1 MAEDRLYNDLN
12 HYLRGLYGCRVQKIP
27 IDAGFTCPNRDG
39 TKSTQG
45 CIYCNAYGSGTG
57 AFRQGVSISE
67 QIRQAKSFLGRRYG
81 AGKFIAYFQS
91 FSNTYAPIS
100 VLKQRYEEALFYEDI
115 VGLAVGTRPD
125 CISDDILALLASYQE
140 KYLVW
145 MEYGL
150 QSAHDRTL
158 EFINRGH
165 TVADFLQAV
174 DRTKKAGLPVCVH
187 IILGLPGETKEDMLE
202 TARLVAGL
210 DIQGLKI
217 HLLYVVKGSGMES
230 LFKRGEYIPLT
241 QQEYVDLVCDVL
253 ELMPP
258 DVVIQ
263 RLTGDPRPEELVAPL
278 WARDKTGTINAV
290 RTTLKERGSF
300 QGKYFSLI

>member
-1 MAEDRLYNDLN
+1 
-12 HYLRGLYGCRVQKIP
+12 
-27 IDAGFTCPNRDG
+27 
-39 TKSTQG
+39 
-45 CIYCNAYGSGTG
+45 
-57 AFRQGVSISE
+57 
-67 QIRQAKSFLGRRYG
+67 
-81 AGKFIAYFQS
+81 AYFQS
-91 FSNTYAPIS
+91 FSNTYAPLP
-100 VLKQRYEEALFYEDI
+100 VLKQRYEEALFNEDI
-115 VGLAVGTRPD
+115 VGLAIGARPD
-125 CISDDILALLASYQE
+125 CISDDILALLTSYQE

-174 DRTKKAGLPVCVH
+174 DITKKAGLPVCVH

-217 HLLYVVKGSGMES
+217 HLLYVVKWSGMEN
-230 LFKRGEYIPLT
+230 LFKRGEYTPLT
-241 QQEYVDLVCDVL
+241 QQEYVDLVCAVL
-253 ELMPP
+253 ELIPP

-278 WARDKTGTINAV
+278 WARDKMGTINAIK
-290 RTTLKERGSF
+290 TALKERGGF
-300 QGKYFSLI
+300 QGKYVA